1 MATTITS
8 TNSDNDIMDYLVH
21 TYIEVKGNPSV
32 GLPQVMVDW
41 TERTCQP
48 TAKEPYGEAL
58 TFTEAFE
65 KYVIPKMTEEARR
78 KLEMVLLPTDIKDDR
93 YDTTSY
99 AAGTIMRADPT
110 VEMWGTTTASVPMP
124 TSENALLEENAEL
137 HKEIEMLKAEL
148 EYLKSQNAF
157 DKVAKKKKR
166 VWDDE
171 KLPF

>member
-110 VEMWGTTTASVPMP
+110 VEMWGKTTSVRS
-124 TSENALLEENAEL
+124 SENALLEENAEL
-137 HKEIEMLKAEL
+137 HKEVAKLKAVI
-148 EYLKSQNAF
+148 EYLESQNAF
-157 DKVAKKKKR
+157 DNVIKTRHEA
-166 VWDDE
+166 DMYDE
-171 KLPF
+171 ELPF